1 MGHYCFIS
9 AKRMIS
15 VMLHSARASKHKYK
29 PFCYLCYLSGISF
42 YGYISV
48 SLKKKKSTINDAD
61 VKQRMINLRQT
72 LKLTVLVITF
82 IICSLPHAVLNVLLL
97 SLDGEHFENV
107 LKYRRIG
114 FIGIILNCSLNP
126 ILFVFRFRICKRQAV
141 RLLCCFSEKALKKTS
156 VSENSNQMQ

>member
-1 MGHYCFIS
+1 MGRYCFIS

-29 PFCYLCYLSGISF
+29 PFCYSCYL
-42 YGYISV
+42 SV
-48 SLKKKKSTINDAD
+48 SLKKKNSTINDAD